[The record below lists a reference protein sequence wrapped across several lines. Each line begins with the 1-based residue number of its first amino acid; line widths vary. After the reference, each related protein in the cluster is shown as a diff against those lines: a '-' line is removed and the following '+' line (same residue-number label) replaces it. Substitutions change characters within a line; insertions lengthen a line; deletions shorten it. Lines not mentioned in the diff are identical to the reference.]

1 MISKILKDQN
11 CYCLCANC
19 HKLIHSDYFYENIID
34 IMGIDYERIVKAEY
48 KKIFENIRKFHFTN
62 DEIIDN
68 LKLEYRIERTWLNY
82 LRSIKKLSL
91 DKPNRIINE
100 RELRID
106 LDIQRT
112 NFILRKLVN
121 YEFIEIINP
130 YKARNVPKKLK
141 LTKKGISLIELLDK
155 YS

>member
-1 MISKILKDQN
+1 M
-11 CYCLCANC
+11 
-19 HKLIHSDYFYENIID
+19 
-34 IMGIDYERIVKAEY
+34 
-48 KKIFENIRKFHFTN
+48 
-62 DEIIDN
+62 
-68 LKLEYRIERTWLNY
+68 
-82 LRSIKKLSL
+82 SL